1 MYSPQTVNP
10 HAAAARGHK
19 CLTAIAAIWLLAMAM
34 PAVAAGQTPDR
45 RSVSVDGHGE
55 ISVAPD
61 MARLQMAAQ
70 ATDKNLDAAQTKVNG
85 IIRSYVKRARAL
97 GAKDADL
104 STAGLTVQPQY
115 DYSGKDGRTFL
126 GYQVT
131 RRVEVTV
138 HDLDKI
144 GDYLLQATAAGIN
157 NVSDPELESSRADAL
172 RLQALAAAAQD
183 ARSKAQILARTLDL
197 KLGSA
202 HTIDASSGGSRPIPV
217 MRAMAAPAAKSQP
230 DGNSQMGFSA
240 GEIHY
245 TADIHADFDL
255 KQ

>member
-1 MYSPQTVNP
+1 MHSPQTVNP
-10 HAAAARGHK
+10 HTATALGHRR
-19 CLTAIAAIWLLAMAM
+19 LTAVTALWFLAMAL
-34 PAVAAGQTPDR
+34 PAVAADQPDR

-55 ISVAPD
+55 VSVAPD

-70 ATDKNLDAAQTKVNG
+70 ATDKNLNAAQTKVDG
-85 IIRSYVKRARAL
+85 IIRGYVKRARAL

-115 DYSGKDGRTFL
+115 DYSSKNGRTFL

-157 NVSDPELESSRADAL
+157 NVSDPELVSSKAGAL
-172 RLQALAAAAQD
+172 RLQAMAAAAQD
-183 ARSKAQILARTLDL
+183 ARSKAKILAQTLDV
-197 KLGSA
+197 KLGPV
-202 HTIDASSGGSRPIPV
+202 HTIDASSGDSHPMPM
-217 MRAMAAPAAKSQP
+217 MRAMAAPAAKSEAS
-230 DGNSQMGFSA
+230 GNSQMGFSA

-245 TADIHADFDL
+245 TADIHANFDL
-255 KQ
+255 LQ